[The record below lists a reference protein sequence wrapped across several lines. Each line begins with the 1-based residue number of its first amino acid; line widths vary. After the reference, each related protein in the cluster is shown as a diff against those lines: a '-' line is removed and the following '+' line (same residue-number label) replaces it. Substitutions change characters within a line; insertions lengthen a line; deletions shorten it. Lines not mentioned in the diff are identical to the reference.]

1 MFWSVTQTLMS
12 GLATTFEIFIL
23 TLVFALPLGLVIAFG
38 LMSKFKPLRY
48 LLEVIVWVNESWVTD
63 NHTTLNFVLVDTTEE
78 KTYVI
83 AGFTLIEE
91 LTEHFNTSNC

>member
-48 LLEVIVWVNESWVTD
+48 LL
-63 NHTTLNFVLVDTTEE
+63 
-78 KTYVI
+78 
-83 AGFTLIEE
+83 
-91 LTEHFNTSNC
+91 

>member
-1 MFWSVTQTLMS
+1 MFWSVTQTLLS

-48 LLEVIVWVNESWVTD
+48 LLDVIVWVIRGTP
-63 NHTTLNFVLVDTTEE
+63 LMLQLIIIF
-78 KTYVI
+78 YG
-83 AGFTLIEE
+83 AGMWLHHQIW
-91 LTEHFNTSNC
+91 